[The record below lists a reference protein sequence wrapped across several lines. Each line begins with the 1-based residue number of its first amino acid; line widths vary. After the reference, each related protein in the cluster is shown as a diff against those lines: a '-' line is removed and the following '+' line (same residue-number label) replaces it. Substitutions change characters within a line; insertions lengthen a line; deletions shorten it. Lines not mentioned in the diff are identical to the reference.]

1 MRRIIRKT
9 GIVFGWL
16 LLWQLT
22 AVWTDNPILLASP
35 AEVLKVFFENIQ
47 SGSFLQTAG
56 SSFMK
61 ISLGFLAALLSGM
74 LLGALSYR
82 FSAAEE
88 ILAPA
93 ITVMK
98 SVPVASF
105 VVILLIWFGSSRLSF
120 FISFLIV
127 FPNIY
132 VSTMAGLESTDRRLL
147 EMAEVFR
154 VSGWN
159 RFWYLYRPAMMP
171 CIYGSLKVS
180 LGMSWKSGV
189 AAELIGLPEHSLGER
204 LYLSKIYLDTV
215 GLFAW
220 TLTIVLLSMIFE
232 AAVLFLFR
240 SFCSWMPGHMG
251 NVRML
256 AEMQRA
262 EIQKTGELPGAA
274 AKMQRAEGGLLK
286 TKRDAEESTARTRT
300 DIQIQKL
307 TKSYGEEQVLSGV
320 ELTLRAGRRYL
331 LMAPSGAGKTTL
343 LRLLMGLETADSGS
357 ISGLEQKKLGVVFQ
371 EDRLCEA
378 CDALTNIL
386 LAAEAGGK
394 TGQQLR
400 REVIRDAAELLPAEC
415 LTKPVR
421 ELSGGM
427 KRRVCLLRAVCSGG
441 DVLIL
446 DEPFNGM
453 DEQTRARCAEYL
465 LRRQEG
471 RLLLMTTHRREEAE
485 LLQGELLETLW

>member
-16 LLWQLT
+16 LLWQLV
-22 AVWTDNPILLASP
+22 AVRTDNPILLASP

-47 SGSFLQTAG
+47 SGSFLQIAG
-56 SSFMK
+56 SSFMR
-61 ISLGFLAALLSGM
+61 IGLGFLTALLSGM
-74 LLGALSYR
+74 LLGALSCR
-82 FSAAEE
+82 FSPVEE
-88 ILAPA
+88 IFAPV

-127 FPNIY
+127 FPSIY
-132 VSTMAGLESTDRRLL
+132 VSTMAGVKSTDRKLL
-147 EMAEVFR
+147 EMAEVFQ
-154 VSGWN
+154 VSGLH

-204 LYLSKIYLDTV
+204 LYLSKIYLDTA

-232 AAVLFLFR
+232 ALVLFLFR
-240 SFCSWMPGHMG
+240 SFCSFLPGHKK

-256 AEMQRA
+256 AEMRRA
-262 EIQKTGELPGAA
+262 EGRLWGAA
-274 AKMQRAEGGLLK
+274 AEMQNTEEKTETKQEAERRA
-286 TKRDAEESTARTRT
+286 ARACTE
-300 DIQIQKL
+300 IQIQNL
-307 TKSYGEEQVLSGV
+307 SKSYGEEQVLSGV
-320 ELTLRAGRRYL
+320 ELSLKAGGRYL

-343 LRLLMGLETADSGS
+343 LRLLMGLETADGGR

-378 CDALTNIL
+378 CDVITNIL
-386 LAAEAGGK
+386 LAAEAGGRK
-394 TGQQLR
+394 KQQLR
-400 REVIRDAAELLPAEC
+400 REIIREASELLPAEC
-415 LTKPVR
+415 LIKPVR

-427 KRRVCLLRAVCSGG
+427 RRRVCLLRAVCSGG

>member
-16 LLWQLT
+16 LIWQLA
-22 AVWTDNPILLASP
+22 AVWTDNPILLAPP
-35 AEVLKVFFENIQ
+35 AEVLRVFFENIFKENIQ
-47 SGSFLQTAG
+47 SGSFLQIAG

-61 ISLGFLAALLSGM
+61 IGLGFLTALLSGM
-74 LLGALSYR
+74 LLGALSCR
-82 FSAAEE
+82 FSPVGEV
-88 ILAPA
+88 LAPVV
-93 ITVMK
+93 TVMK

-127 FPNIY
+127 FPSIY
-132 VSTMAGLESTDRRLL
+132 VSTMAGLKSTDRKLL
-147 EMAEVFR
+147 EMAQVLR

-204 LYLSKIYLDTV
+204 LYLSKIYLDTA

-220 TLTIVLLSMIFE
+220 TLTIVLLSMVFE
-232 AAVLFLFR
+232 ALVLFLFR
-240 SFCSWMPGHMG
+240 SFCSWMPEHTK

-256 AEMQRA
+256 EEMRA
-262 EIQKTGELPGAA
+262 EDGQRGAA
-274 AKMQRAEGGLLK
+274 
-286 TKRDAEESTARTRT
+286 EEIQNTGNRTEMKQDTEERTARACTE
-300 DIQIQKL
+300 IQIQKL
-307 TKSYGEEQVLSGV
+307 SKSYGEERVLSEV
-320 ELTLRAGRRYL
+320 ELSLRAGGRYL
-331 LMAPSGAGKTTL
+331 LMAHSGAGKTTL
-343 LRLLMGLETADSGS
+343 LRLLMGLETADGGR
-357 ISGLEQKKLGVVFQ
+357 ILGLEQKKLGVVFQ

-378 CDALTNIL
+378 CDAITNIR
-386 LAAEAGGK
+386 LAAEAGGR

-400 REVIRDAAELLPAEC
+400 EKIIREASELLPAEC

-427 KRRVCLLRAVCSGG
+427 KRRVCLLRAVCSGA

-485 LLQGELLETLW
+485 LLQGELLEELW